1 MHPPKGL
8 YSSISKKRS
17 NSLYPTDQW
26 SFSLSISYSM
36 IVRTQRHCPWEIFAW
51 PTQIISNKPR
61 PLHICIHR
69 VIMPYKSSEFWCLVL
84 KKRKQLVVIC
94 QKIDDEIYQSQ
105 TYHFSKI
112 PPTNYSFTFILPI
125 SIAFRMLSYIQRQ
138 EEFSVPAIQCT
149 YTYKENYTQGT
160 SILVFANRAN
170 KSSPA
175 NNCVLFPDKAGRNRR
190 LFRLIRSK
198 RNLSIDFVE
207 IVGHRLSIGR

>member
-1 MHPPKGL
+1 M
-8 YSSISKKRS
+8 
-17 NSLYPTDQW
+17 
-26 SFSLSISYSM
+26 
-36 IVRTQRHCPWEIFAW
+36 
-51 PTQIISNKPR
+51 
-61 PLHICIHR
+61 
-69 VIMPYKSSEFWCLVL
+69 
-84 KKRKQLVVIC
+84 IC

-175 NNCVLFPDKAGRNRR
+175 NNCVLLQTKLGGIGDFFDLFDRKGIYRSTLSKLSGIGCRLVDKASCCRNSS
-190 LFRLIRSK
+190 L
-198 RNLSIDFVE
+198 
-207 IVGHRLSIGR
+207 